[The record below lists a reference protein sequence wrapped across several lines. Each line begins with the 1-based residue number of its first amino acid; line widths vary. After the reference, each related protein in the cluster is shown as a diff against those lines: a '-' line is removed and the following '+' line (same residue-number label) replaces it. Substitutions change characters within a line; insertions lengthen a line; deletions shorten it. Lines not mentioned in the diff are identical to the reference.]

1 LTLHQK
7 LLTRVKIII
16 IIKEDLY
23 SRAKSVKKYNFKIV
37 CCNQAVDD
45 FIFQKQQSANEKKT
59 ANGKSA
65 KKASANS
72 NQQIF

>member
-1 LTLHQK
+1 MDFLGRIHFVQTK
-7 LLTRVKIII
+7 L
-16 IIKEDLY
+16 
-23 SRAKSVKKYNFKIV
+23 
-37 CCNQAVDD
+37 VDD

-72 NQQIF
+72 NQQSANFLTFIFQNQIF

>member
-1 LTLHQK
+1 MVCVQWNGIK
-7 LLTRVKIII
+7 L
-16 IIKEDLY
+16 
-23 SRAKSVKKYNFKIV
+23 
-37 CCNQAVDD
+37 VDD

-65 KKASANS
+65 KSAKKTSANS